1 MKECRSFSSK
11 DVMLINSLQIGGA
24 VLIAAGATWM
34 FPPAGLIVAGAFAIL
49 FGISLE
55 RR

>member
-1 MKECRSFSSK
+1 MKECRSFSLK
-11 DVMLINSLQIGGA
+11 DVMLVNGLQIGGA
-24 VLIAAGATWM
+24 VAISAGVAIV

-49 FGISLE
+49 FGLSLE